1 MEPHLLSQLNFSNAA
16 KVIQKKI
23 EVFNKCFLENSTYK
37 NKTVDSYLTQCRKMC
52 LIWIR
57 D

>member
-1 MEPHLLSQLNFSNAA
+1 MEPHLLSQLNFNNAA

-23 EVFNKCFLENSTYK
+23 EIFNKCFLENSIYK
-37 NKTVDSYLTQCRKMC
+37 NKTVNSYLTQCRKMC